1 MWFMA
6 VYSKAWLLL
15 WNTDSSLSLREGGS
29 SLPSGSTRWRQLPHG
44 MGSISHRFT
53 MPTDHWRTDLM
64 PDGMVERLSLWAVEE
79 LSVYKHA
86 IMRIKE
92 DNYSWR
98 SATIGSTSIA
108 RRAGM

>member
-1 MWFMA
+1 
-6 VYSKAWLLL
+6 
-15 WNTDSSLSLREGGS
+15 
-29 SLPSGSTRWRQLPHG
+29 
-44 MGSISHRFT
+44 
-53 MPTDHWRTDLM
+53 M